1 MLEFITWNADPI
13 LFNFGPLHIR
23 WYGLM
28 FAIGFWLGTLI
39 VGKMFRHEGA
49 PESWLSILLLWVVG
63 ATIIGARLGHVFFYQ
78 WDYYSQHPE
87 KIIAFWEGGLASH
100 GGTIAIII
108 AVLLF
113 SFFTTKRSP
122 LWTFDRLVIPIALV
136 GAMIRIGN
144 LMNSEIY
151 GYPTSLP
158 WGFVFVRGHEWPGL
172 PCHPTQIYEALA
184 YLALFGVL
192 MWMYWKKNAE
202 ERPGLIFGVFDGRQ
216 FGCHALAE
224 GYEAVGVIDMMHG
237 LKGIYL
243 RQPVVDA
250 VEQAGVGVEVGVVR
264 GEAVGDIG
272 EFDLC
277 RTQPFAYVVGIWKHI
292 AEPPESVSGSVE
304 ERERSRFGTVESL
317 QRGGKVFFYHRHI
330 GEHIALLLEFLL
342 LAGTEIHLFEPL
354 ELEGEIF
361 GVGAVALDHVAGSG
375 VFAQGGAV
383 CVVSLDIS
391 FEQGRGAGERVDDGE
406 LIIGTAEQEVLML

>member
-23 WYGLM
+23 WYSLM

-49 PESWLSILLLWVVG
+49 PESWLSILLLWVVD

-202 ERPGLIFGVFDGRQ
+202 ERPGLIFGVFLTWLFTAR
-216 FGCHALAE
+216 FF
-224 GYEAVGVIDMMHG
+224 I
-237 LKGIYL
+237 
-243 RQPVVDA
+243 
-250 VEQAGVGVEVGVVR
+250 
-264 GEAVGDIG
+264 
-272 EFDLC
+272 EFVKNP
-277 RTQPFAYVVGIWKHI
+277 Q
-292 AEPPESVSGSVE
+292 
-304 ERERSRFGTVESL
+304 
-317 QRGGKVFFYHRHI
+317 
-330 GEHIALLLEFLL
+330 
-342 LAGTEIHLFEPL
+342 
-354 ELEGEIF
+354 
-361 GVGAVALDHVAGSG
+361 VA
-375 VFAQGGAV
+375 
-383 CVVSLDIS
+383 
-391 FEQGRGAGERVDDGE
+391 FEQGMTLNMGQLLSIPFILLGIGF
-406 LIIGTAEQEVLML
+406 IIYAMCRPKVKLTFPDKFADEK